1 MQDKKCYL
9 AFCERRKIETMTSE
23 LMVTHT
29 NAGSYGLV
37 AASTTDA
44 ALVEMWVSRKNSQAT
59 QKQYRQTWTQFNQ
72 AVGVPLQAVDFQAL
86 QSWIAGLTGSENTRK
101 VRVACVKSLFSFA
114 LKVGYIKLN
123 PAVMLDSVKVKDELA
138 ARILTEDEVLSMIHK
153 TTKQRDAVLIRLLY
167 ASAGRISEVCNLTWK
182 DVASNGDSGQV
193 TLFGKGGKTRTVKL
207 SKATYKALCAL
218 DNGVKDD
225 SPIFVSQKGGRLD
238 ETQVHRI
245 VKAAAVRAGISGS
258 VSAHWL
264 RHSHASHALDRGANI
279 ALVRDTLGHSSLSV
293 TSRYT
298 HAKPNESSALHLA
311 V

>member
-9 AFCERRKIETMTSE
+9 AFYERRKIETMSNE
-23 LMVTHT
+23 LTVTHT

-37 AASTTDA
+37 AANTTDTV
-44 ALVEMWVSRKNSQAT
+44 LVEMWISRKNSQAT
-59 QKQYRQTWTQFNQ
+59 QKQYRQTWAQFNQ
-72 AVGVPLQAVDFQAL
+72 AVGVPLQAVDFQTL
-86 QSWIAGLTGSENTRK
+86 QSWVAGLTGSENTRK

-114 LKVGYIKLN
+114 LKVGYLKLN

>member
-1 MQDKKCYL
+1 M
-9 AFCERRKIETMTSE
+9 SNE
-23 LMVTHT
+23 LTVTHT
-29 NAGSYGLV
+29 NMGSYGLV
-37 AASTTDA
+37 AANTTDA
-44 ALVEMWVSRKNSQAT
+44 ALIEMWISRKNSQAT
-59 QKQYRQTWTQFNQ
+59 QKQYRQTWAHFNQ
-72 AVGVPLQAVDFQAL
+72 AVGVPLQAVDFQTL
-86 QSWIAGLTGSENTRK
+86 QIWVADLTGSENTRK

-114 LKVGYIKLN
+114 LKVGYLKLN

-182 DVASNGDSGQV
+182 DVANNGDSGQV

-207 SKATYKALCAL
+207 SKATYKALCSL
-218 DNGVKDD
+218 DNGVSDD
-225 SPIFVSQKGGRLD
+225 APIFVSQKGGRLD

-245 VKAAAVRAGISGS
+245 VKAAAVRAGISGN

>member
-1 MQDKKCYL
+1 M
-9 AFCERRKIETMTSE
+9 SNE
-23 LMVTHT
+23 LTVTHT

-44 ALVEMWVSRKNSQAT
+44 ALVEMWISRKNSQAT
-59 QKQYRQTWTQFNQ
+59 QKQYRQTWAHFNQ
-72 AVGVPLQAVDFQAL
+72 AVGVPLQAVDFQTL
-86 QSWIAGLTGSENTRK
+86 QSWVAGLTGSENTRK

-114 LKVGYIKLN
+114 LKVGYLKLN

-207 SKATYKALCAL
+207 SKATYKALCSL
-218 DNGVKDD
+218 DNGVSDD
-225 SPIFVSQKGGRLD
+225 APIFVSQKGGRLD

-245 VKAAAVRAGISGS
+245 VKAAAVRAGISGNVWVTVACLS
-258 VSAHWL
+258 KA
-264 RHSHASHALDRGANI
+264 
-279 ALVRDTLGHSSLSV
+279 DTLTPNPTNQAPCTWLC
-293 TSRYT
+293 SRFGERT
-298 HAKPNESSALHLA
+298 NVRPP
-311 V
+311 

>member
-207 SKATYKALCAL
+207 SKATYKALCLL

-245 VKAAAVRAGISGS
+245 VKAAAVRAGISGN

>member
-1 MQDKKCYL
+1 MQDKKGYL
-9 AFCERRKIETMTSE
+9 AFYERRKIETMSNE

-44 ALVEMWVSRKNSQAT
+44 ALVEMWISRKNSQAT
-59 QKQYRQTWTQFNQ
+59 QKQYRQTWAQFNQ
-72 AVGVPLQAVDFQAL
+72 VVGVPLQAVDFQTL
-86 QSWIAGLTGSENTRK
+86 QSWVAGLTGSENTRK

-114 LKVGYIKLN
+114 LKVGYLKLN

-182 DVASNGDSGQV
+182 DVSANGDSGQV
-193 TLFGKGGKTRTVKL
+193 TLFGKGGKTRVVKL